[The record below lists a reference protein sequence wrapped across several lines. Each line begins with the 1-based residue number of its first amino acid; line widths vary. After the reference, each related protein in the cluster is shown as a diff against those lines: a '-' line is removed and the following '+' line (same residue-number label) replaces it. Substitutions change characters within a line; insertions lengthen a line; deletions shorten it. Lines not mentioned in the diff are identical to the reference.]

1 MNSHPARLR
10 RLVALAALSLT
21 LLPAT
26 AIAQTPSDDGY
37 EADGPT
43 VQNQIESGGPGAS
56 PESGTESGT
65 DPSASAGSDGG
76 EKAGLPFTGLDLGL
90 LAGAGVLL
98 VGLGAGMRL
107 VLRAPPAVR

>member
-26 AIAQTPSDDGY
+26 VIAQTPSDDGY

-43 VQNQIESGGPGAS
+43 VQNQIESGDPGGS
-56 PESGTESGT
+56 PESGT
-65 DPSASAGSDGG
+65 DPSASAGSDGD

-90 LAGAGVLL
+90 LAGAGMLL
-98 VGLGAGMRL
+98 VGVGAGVRL
-107 VLRAPPAVR
+107 VLRAPAVR

>member
-43 VQNQIESGGPGAS
+43 VQNQIESGDPGGS
-56 PESGTESGT
+56 PASGT
-65 DPSASAGSDGG
+65 DPSASAGSDGD
-76 EKAGLPFTGLDLGL
+76 EEAELPFTGLDLGL
-90 LAGAGVLL
+90 LAGAGMLL
-98 VGLGAGMRL
+98 VGVGAGVRL

>member
-1 MNSHPARLR
+1 MNSQPARLR

-26 AIAQTPSDDGY
+26 AVAQTPSDDGY

-43 VQNQIESGGPGAS
+43 VQNQIESGGAPVASSEPGS
-56 PESGTESGT
+56 
-65 DPSASAGSDGG
+65 DPSASAGPDGG

-107 VLRAPPAVR
+107 VLRLPPAVR